1 MIKNRNRLN
10 IDFRISKLKIDIIN
24 SKIDRIYIKEL
35 YFIFK
40 INQFKKYQLLFIITF
55 YKVFSFDFLLN
66 AVLGVYGLLFSVL
79 ITSYLKQFI

>member
-10 IDFRISKLKIDIIN
+10 IDFRVSKIDIIIL
-24 SKIDRIYIKEL
+24 KLIEYILL
-35 YFIFK
+35 YFILK

-66 AVLGVYGLLFSVL
+66 TVLGVYGLLFSVL